1 MKKFDLIY
9 EQISSDLH
17 ERAYVQ
23 STFEDNLRALIKVLL
38 DNDLLSQNKQNEDYI
53 RLVLAQPN
61 NVKEITLD
69 TKEQS
74 LPAMKLKVKQ
84 DTDSESFSVIAINLE
99 KPDEQKE
106 FSNSML
112 ETIFDDVIN
121 YVKTVSL
128 QGLAPEAAVDELPP
142 TDGGDAQPGAEQSA
156 LPKSQPPA

>member
-1 MKKFDLIY
+1 MKKFDLVY
-9 EQISSDLH
+9 EQVSSVLN

-23 STFEDNLRALIKVLL
+23 STFGDNLKALIKVLT
-38 DNDLLSQNKQNEDYI
+38 DNDLLAVDKQNENYFKT
-53 RLVLAQPN
+53 VLSQPH

-84 DTDSESFSVIAINLE
+84 DTDSESFSVIVINLE
-99 KPDEQKE
+99 KPDQQKE

-121 YVKTVSL
+121 YVKTTSL

-142 TDGGDAQPGAEQSA
+142 TEGGDAQPGAEQSA
-156 LPKSQPPA
+156 LPKTQPLA